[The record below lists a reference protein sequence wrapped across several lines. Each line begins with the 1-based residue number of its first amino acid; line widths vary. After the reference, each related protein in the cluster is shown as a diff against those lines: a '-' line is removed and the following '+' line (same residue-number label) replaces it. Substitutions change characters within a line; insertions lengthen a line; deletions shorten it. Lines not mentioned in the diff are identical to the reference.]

1 MTTSRGGGQYSV
13 WSPGGEYLYFT
24 SNRSGTLNLDCFRR
38 RADGSLP
45 AEQLFAR
52 QGGHAG
58 RAVSEGD
65 SIVIVRTNEAQS
77 MDLLLMRMG
86 PDGSVPDSATFD
98 NYLTAEWNWLHRS
111 CEPRQEQARM
121 IKLSPTE
128 ERELSHRTRQYR
140 FQ

>member
-1 MTTSRGGGQYSV
+1 
-13 WSPGGEYLYFT
+13 
-24 SNRSGTLNLDCFRR
+24 
-38 RADGSLP
+38 
-45 AEQLFAR
+45 
-52 QGGHAG
+52 
-58 RAVSEGD
+58 
-65 SIVIVRTNEAQS
+65 

-128 ERELSHRTRQYR
+128 ERELSRRTRQYR